1 MKSLTKKRY
10 NLDASKIKPSN
21 PHELSLVRG
30 IGSSSFYH
38 CEFDRFQEQQ
48 IYYKE
53 ITEACVGSEEQ
64 KRQVCRRSPSRN

>member
-21 PHELSLVRG
+21 PHELSLVRK
-30 IGSSSFYH
+30 IIDFENILSN
-38 CEFDRFQEQQ
+38 CAIDRFQEQQ

-64 KRQVCRRSPSRN
+64 KRQVCCH